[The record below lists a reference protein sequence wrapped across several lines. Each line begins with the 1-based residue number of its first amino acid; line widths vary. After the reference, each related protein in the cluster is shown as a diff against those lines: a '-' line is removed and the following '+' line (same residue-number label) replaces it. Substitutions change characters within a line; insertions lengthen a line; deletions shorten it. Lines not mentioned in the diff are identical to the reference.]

1 MSPSAA
7 LLIAIVGVLIGAI
20 GLGGF
25 LVVPVLVLLD
35 GRAPHEAL
43 AAATLAF
50 AGAGALS
57 WATARP
63 AHGAGADRPAAA
75 KARGA
80 FLLAAMPGAAIG
92 ALTVGSLAQGPLA
105 LLIAAAFAVAGW
117 AEWRGWPRVSQ
128 RDAARA
134 RPAAW
139 AAGGLGTG
147 LASALTGTSGPMV
160 GLPLLTWAGL
170 PGASRL
176 ALAQALQLPVALGA
190 GVVYAGAAVLPW
202 AAGAACTA
210 LLCAGVLLG
219 SRLAR
224 AVSPAPLRRLSALLM
239 WAAALAMAFKSG
251 S

>member
-1 MSPSAA
+1 
-7 LLIAIVGVLIGAI
+7 
-20 GLGGF
+20 
-25 LVVPVLVLLD
+25 
-35 GRAPHEAL
+35 
-43 AAATLAF
+43 
-50 AGAGALS
+50 
-57 WATARP
+57 
-63 AHGAGADRPAAA
+63 
-75 KARGA
+75 
-80 FLLAAMPGAAIG
+80 
-92 ALTVGSLAQGPLA
+92 
-105 LLIAAAFAVAGW
+105 
-117 AEWRGWPRVSQ
+117 VSQ